1 VGGVA
6 EHGVEGGVVGGAAG
20 EPGGGPDGDPAGGD
34 VVHDCRGYDAVLR
47 ASAPPA
53 VGGTAGRPDRARLQ
67 NVAAWLLWL
76 IAGGLF
82 AAGEIASLDLVLL
95 MFAGGALGGM
105 TVALLGLGV
114 PFQLLAFLA
123 VSAALLLVVRP
134 VAKHH
139 LVDRTPEQ
147 IDGVAVFV
155 GRTGVVSQRV
165 GNDAGRIRLGHD
177 EWTARTQLD
186 GEVYEVGDEVRIV
199 QIEGPIAYVSHC

>member
-1 VGGVA
+1 
-6 EHGVEGGVVGGAAG
+6 
-20 EPGGGPDGDPAGGD
+20 
-34 VVHDCRGYDAVLR
+34 
-47 ASAPPA
+47 
-53 VGGTAGRPDRARLQ
+53 
-67 NVAAWLLWL
+67 LLWL

-82 AAGEIASLDLVLL
+82 AAGEMASLDLVLL

-105 TVALLGLGV
+105 TVALLGLAV
-114 PFQLLAFLA
+114 PFQLLAFLV

-165 GNDAGRIRLGHD
+165 GNDAGRIRLGGD

-186 GEVYEVGDEVRIV
+186 GEVYEVGAEVRIV